1 MARITSKGY
10 NTNNPGVP
18 HTQRKLNAMMKDIT
32 LLAEKYN
39 RVMALVSE
47 HRIDKNHATR
57 ILNLEE
63 AVSNMKIQIDDLKA
77 MLDPDEINDINRTVL
92 EMREE
97 LKKANK
103 NVQAS
108 IDTIVAFSDVEFD
121 EEEKEFFADF
131 QEKSIPPPPDHSP
144 PPDVVMIENVDEV
157 FPLPT
162 TTQAPTTTEA
172 EIHNFDPDEDES
184 ESDDDVLVINTK
196 AEPIVDDVVADTDIE
211 DESEFS
217 DCESVCTLQL
227 NHMDC
232 DELNMIACDKSCLKK
247 KAKVLKKEEKKR
259 KKEEKKLAKKKE
271 KELKKMQKKLKD
283 DPKYNEVLLKVTEI
297 YKEKT
302 NQE

>member
-10 NTNNPGVP
+10 NTHSTTTGVP

-32 LLAEKYN
+32 MLAEKYN

-77 MLDPDEINDINRTVL
+77 MLDPDEIYDINRTVL

-121 EEEKEFFADF
+121 EEEKEFFREFAE
-131 QEKSIPPPPDHSP
+131 EKTPPPPDHSP
-144 PPDVVMIENVDEV
+144 PPVAIENVSEV
-157 FPLPT
+157 SPLPT
-162 TTQAPTTTEA
+162 TTQAP

-196 AEPIVDDVVADTDIE
+196 AEEDVVADTDID

-232 DELNMIACDKSCLKK
+232 DELNMIECDKSCLKK

-302 NQE
+302 SKE